1 LKELRIRNESG
12 EVLAVEQGKKFGL
25 QGKERESSKEVD
37 LSQAY
42 FYNLVKAA
50 ISAIEIVEK
59 NQLLLEKDKII
70 EGENHQISILKQ
82 ELNIFNQ
89 NQILSFKQEE
99 ELAQLQTALK
109 ELEVVAKEQRLRI
122 VQLESQTLSLE
133 EVEKKVL
140 ESMENHWSLD

>member
-1 LKELRIRNESG
+1 M
-12 EVLAVEQGKKFGL
+12 
-25 QGKERESSKEVD
+25 D